1 MAFSIISKINDHHDG
16 AGEMTANYL
25 IEGATWRGPR
35 SGRMA
40 VVPVRI
46 TTALLTRIRAR
57 GIPVSKFL
65 REAGEKAADI
75 ASLPPQGKGE

>member
-1 MAFSIISKINDHHDG
+1 
-16 AGEMTANYL
+16 MTANYA
-25 IEGATWRGPR
+25 IEGVTWRGPR
-35 SGRMA
+35 PRRMA

-65 REAGEKAADI
+65 REAGERAAD
-75 ASLPPQGKGE
+75 AAPRPPEGKGE

>member
-1 MAFSIISKINDHHDG
+1 
-16 AGEMTANYL
+16 
-25 IEGATWRGPR
+25 
-35 SGRMA
+35 MA